1 MAGYG
6 EVNEYRN
13 MWMGWPKWVKVGQMG
28 PGRLGLV
35 QVGSA
40 KCSKMGLSMSGW
52 VQFSLVKSKGL

>member
-35 QVGSA
+35 QVGR
-40 KCSKMGLSMSGW
+40 GGSG
-52 VQFSLVKSKGL
+52 